1 MKKLLIA
8 SCLILSFC
16 LLFILL
22 KPNKYIEQNNPIPKH
37 LSTQYKTEIEK
48 IIDMEYPLVIKKID
62 NLAKDAEELKNKLPN
77 NKVVKNNNFQ
87 QEYTNL
93 CLIAEICIPATDL
106 DLYAKIMQITQEKY
120 LNIEYKPFA
129 TDNPSAFKDYL
140 HPYFINN
147 NVNQNKLESISKYAN
162 KKISVIEKYCTEI
175 GKMQGY

>member
-1 MKKLLIA
+1 MKKNLIFLFFV
-8 SCLILSFC
+8 SCLFFAC
-16 LLFILL
+16 LEAIAA
-22 KPNKYIEQNNPIPKH
+22 QDIPKH
-37 LSTQYKTEIEK
+37 LSRQYKKEVEEIINK
-48 IIDMEYPLVIKKID
+48 EYPLIIRKINDYTKEAKK
-62 NLAKDAEELKNKLPN
+62 LKNKLLN
-77 NKVVKNNNFQ
+77 SEISKGKDFQ
-87 QEYTNL
+87 QEYMDL
-93 CLIAEICIPATDL
+93 CLLAEICIPATDL